1 MGSSV
6 LCIALTIHLIPL
18 THSLAHAPGFLF
30 YHIDSDS
37 ALEDSFVAFLDM
49 AYRYSPTEIND
60 FVYDPAFAA
69 TRLGGMK
76 DDELTHEIAS
86 SSSGEYMQY
95 ICVYR

>member
-1 MGSSV
+1 LFFLGYS
-6 LCIALTIHLIPL
+6 A
-18 THSLAHAPGFLF
+18 GFLF
-30 YHIDSDS
+30 HHIDSHF
-37 ALEDSFVAFLDM
+37 ALEESFIAFLDM
-49 AYRYSPTEIND
+49 AYKYSPKEIND